1 METTGS
7 NGQNVRNLLDVIE
20 RHSGCSICMATLYNA
35 VSCSPCLHT
44 FCAGCIVQ
52 WTDQNASKCPMCRIA
67 VLDISPN
74 CMMRELVDSCLLVN
88 PALERTEEDK
98 IALDKFE
105 LGYIV
110 KWLGT
115 NDKKLLYI
123 ESIAILRST
132 PERGDQKYQNMMSR
146 ALELFKRILAFEA
159 KTVST
164 AIVQRV
170 LDKLINNLRKE
181 AFHESLHFK
190 YHRLECAYIYMV
202 RQSYPELRHDE
213 HSCLATHCFDLLTM
227 QGVERGLD
235 ESYEETVN
243 INLNMP
249 NRIDK
254 ALKEMCPPRV
264 SMPKP
269 KSNPKSMVTFDVNAP
284 EMNPTAPLGETTIAF
299 FESNTNVVPPPT
311 QRPSNVTIRRT
322 SNVTI
327 RRYQAN
333 QDALDDMTQI
343 FDRNLTFTLP
353 PRSMAPLRRSAR
365 LAARNE
371 VQNRYS
377 AYIEARRSYLDHS
390 ESEEDLEVRTIL
402 RRPQTYFRRSIS
414 TSSEDQPQPTPAMV
428 LVPTVTIQEA
438 PKEVE
443 IVVAEQPELIPS
455 GSIIVQEVEIL
466 TPNEDEVKPDDP
478 EQKSQDECAMCQKVG
493 NYVRSSYEAGKAR
506 FQQLVNRLLD
516 PSLHVTIRS
525 EISNAAPTLL
535 LALALFFV
543 GITTI
548 SFVKV
553 MSHGVHNEPSF
564 FCRYFS
570 GPFSPLFDAL
580 CKPEPFLLS
589 EELPKVMCEVVDEI
603 FSTLSEF
610 FRTIGRGFSVFA
622 TLFTAIWHGLSENVF
637 YGFHELGENLGENIG
652 HLIHFVVQFFHQII
666 HLFLS
671 SIATVAGAIAGVFTS
686 LHDYLEPTRAEDV
699 W

>member
-1 METTGS
+1 MVS
-7 NGQNVRNLLDVIE
+7 NLTSVFRSRNQN
-20 RHSGCSICMATLYNA
+20 
-35 VSCSPCLHT
+35 
-44 FCAGCIVQ
+44 
-52 WTDQNASKCPMCRIA
+52 QNKKASK
-67 VLDISPN
+67 
-74 CMMRELVDSCLLVN
+74 
-88 PALERTEEDK
+88 DK
-98 IALDKFE
+98 T
-105 LGYIV
+105 
-110 KWLGT
+110 GT
-115 NDKKLLYI
+115 
-123 ESIAILRST
+123 
-132 PERGDQKYQNMMSR
+132 
-146 ALELFKRILAFEA
+146 
-159 KTVST
+159 TV
-164 AIVQRV
+164 V
-170 LDKLINNLRKE
+170 
-181 AFHESLHFK
+181 
-190 YHRLECAYIYMV
+190 
-202 RQSYPELRHDE
+202 
-213 HSCLATHCFDLLTM
+213 
-227 QGVERGLD
+227 
-235 ESYEETVN
+235 
-243 INLNMP
+243 
-249 NRIDK
+249 
-254 ALKEMCPPRV
+254 
-264 SMPKP
+264 
-269 KSNPKSMVTFDVNAP
+269 
-284 EMNPTAPLGETTIAF
+284 
-299 FESNTNVVPPPT
+299 
-311 QRPSNVTIRRT
+311 
-322 SNVTI
+322 
-327 RRYQAN
+327 
-333 QDALDDMTQI
+333 
-343 FDRNLTFTLP
+343 
-353 PRSMAPLRRSAR
+353 
-365 LAARNE
+365 
-371 VQNRYS
+371 
-377 AYIEARRSYLDHS
+377 
-390 ESEEDLEVRTIL
+390 
-402 RRPQTYFRRSIS
+402 S

-525 EISNAAPTLL
+525 EIS
-535 LALALFFV
+535 
-543 GITTI
+543 
-548 SFVKV
+548 
-553 MSHGVHNEPSF
+553 
-564 FCRYFS
+564 YFS